1 MASKSVKFEEAM
13 GRLDE
18 IVEALERGNVSLEES
33 IKLFEEGTKLSAQC
47 VKLLDEAERK
57 VVKLLRGPDG
67 APVEQ
72 ELPHE

>member
-1 MASKSVKFEEAM
+1 MANKSVKFEEAM

-33 IKLFEEGTKLSAQC
+33 IRLFEEGTRLSAQC
-47 VKLLDEAERK
+47 TKLLDEAEKK

-72 ELPHE
+72 ELPDE

>member
-33 IKLFEEGTKLSAQC
+33 IKLFEEGTKLSGQC

-72 ELPHE
+72 ELRHE